1 MTDKSTEQLLREQ
14 AEAVLKVQEEALKT
28 QMQMMEQLYGDNPEM
43 LAMMKNQIQQ
53 SLQNQ
58 SALVAQAQTA
68 AMQAVQATQNGRQF
82 DPQALIQTLQNNAQA
97 MGIDYGAGSPESA
110 REGYDQ
116 AWNFIQ
122 QLQTDF
128 TEKPA
133 QVVPAGSQQA
143 RIFGY
148 LLSGIVGNLNGH
160 ELDQLAPEAHE
171 PFFEEKV
178 QTILSEYW
186 GITNTEELG
195 ERLSDLIEEGG
206 MSALYA
212 QYAQAESFEEVAQGL
227 DPEDM
232 SGAMQRW
239 LLARHFKDRVSP
251 EQMRGW
257 DIGRAASLVRW
268 GYFVGFIDEETAESI
283 LEVCAQE
290 ASARF
295 DSWRSFAIS
304 YLFGGLFWRIAAGE
318 DAAADWLEDAGGACA
333 ELLRDEGEWAR
344 YPWVQAFA

>member
-1 MTDKSTEQLLREQ
+1 MTEKTTEQLLREQ

-43 LAMMKNQIQQ
+43 LAMMKRQIQQ

-58 SALVAQAQTA
+58 SSLVAQAQTA
-68 AMQAVQATQNGRQF
+68 AMQAVQAQQNGQPF
-82 DPQALIQTLQNNAQA
+82 DPQSLIQTLQNNAQA
-97 MGIDYGAGSPESA
+97 MGYGLDAQGDPT
-110 REGYDQ
+110 EGYDS
-116 AWNFIQ
+116 AWGFIQ

-128 TEKPA
+128 TEPEA
-133 QVVPAGSQQA
+133 QVVPLGSKPA

-148 LLSGIVGNLNGH
+148 LLSGIVGNINGH
-160 ELDQLAPEAHE
+160 ELDQLAPEEHE

-178 QTILSEYW
+178 QTILREYW
-186 GITNTEELG
+186 GITNTDELG

-206 MSALYA
+206 MAAEYA
-212 QYAQAESFEEVAQGL
+212 AYAQAETFEEIAQSL

-239 LLARHFKDRVSP
+239 LLARHFKDTVSP
-251 EQMRGW
+251 EFMRGW
-257 DIGRAASLVRW
+257 DIGRAAALVRW
-268 GYFVGFIDEETAESI
+268 GYFVGMIDEQTAESI

-290 ASARF
+290 ASARY
-295 DSWRSFAIS
+295 SGWREFAES

-333 ELLRDEGEWAR
+333 ELLRADGEWTR
-344 YPWVQAFA
+344 YPWVKAFA